1 MFNRTLKIALCLFLG
16 TAALSSCKDDP
27 IVFEEPKL
35 PVVPP
40 ESYDFENVDF
50 SGQTTRLNQLSEL
63 ILYVNTSNDSG
74 VGLDILVMREMFENT
89 DNDGGGNFT
98 FSATKQLKNKCFSPD
113 QSLIDE
119 YFVRAQEISLSTEYG
134 SSGVPGRVFSEDSAA
149 MRLFDENGWEYGQFI
164 ENTIMG
170 ALCYYQA
177 TSHYLIDEQLD
188 VDNETVVIGEGTV
201 MQHHWDEA
209 YGYFGAPIEFPE
221 SVKDVRY
228 WAKYCVTRDS
238 RLGTIASLGEAF
250 RRGRQA
256 INVHRYDVR
265 DEARDDIRESWEL
278 VCAATAIHYINV
290 ALDNME
296 DDYDRNHALSKAY
309 VFIQNLKYNE
319 DKAITNGQIDEAL
332 GLIGVNFYD
341 ATIDG
346 LKGAREKVAGV
357 YEIKG
362 HQSQL

>member
-1 MFNRTLKIALCLFLG
+1 MCNRTIKVSFCLFLG
-16 TAALSSCKDDP
+16 LTALNACKDDP
-27 IVFEEPKL
+27 IVFEDPKL
-35 PVVPP
+35 PVLVP
-40 ESYDFENVDF
+40 ESYNFENVSF
-50 SGQTTRLNQLSEL
+50 SGQTARLNQLSEL
-63 ILYVNTSNDSG
+63 SLYVKTAHVRG
-74 VGLDILVMREMFENT
+74 VSLDVEVMRAMFENT
-89 DNDGGGNFT
+89 NDDGDGNFT
-98 FSATKQLKNKCFSPD
+98 FSAAKQLKNKCFGPD
-113 QSLIDE
+113 QSLIDA
-119 YFVRAQEISLSTEYG
+119 YFVRAAEISLTAEYG
-134 SSGVPGRVFSEDSAA
+134 SSGVPGRVYSGDSSE
-149 MRLFDENGWEYGQFI
+149 MRLFDENGWEYAQFI
-164 ENTIMG
+164 EKGIMG
-170 ALCYYQA
+170 AVLYYQA
-177 TSHYLIDEQLD
+177 TSNYLIDEQLD
-188 VDNETVVIGEGTV
+188 VDNETVEVGEGTV

-238 RLGTIASLGEAF
+238 RLGTITSLGEAF

-256 INVHRYDVR
+256 INVYRYDVR

-290 ALDNME
+290 ALDNMA
-296 DDYDRNHALSKAY
+296 DDYDRNHALSEAY

-319 DKAITNGQIDEAL
+319 DKAITNDQIDEAL

-341 ATIDG
+341 ATING
-346 LKGAREKVAGV
+346 LKAAREKVAGV